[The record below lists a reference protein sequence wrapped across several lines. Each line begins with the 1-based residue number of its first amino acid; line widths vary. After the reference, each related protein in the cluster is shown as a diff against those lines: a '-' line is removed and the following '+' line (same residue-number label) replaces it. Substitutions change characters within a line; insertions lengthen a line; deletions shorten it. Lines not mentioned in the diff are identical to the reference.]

1 MYRRQAELVKI
12 PPPVMMKDIYRTA
25 LLSETGAE
33 LFSLL

>member
-12 PPPVMMKDIYRTA
+12 PPPVMMKDIYRKA
-25 LLSETGAE
+25 VLPETGAE